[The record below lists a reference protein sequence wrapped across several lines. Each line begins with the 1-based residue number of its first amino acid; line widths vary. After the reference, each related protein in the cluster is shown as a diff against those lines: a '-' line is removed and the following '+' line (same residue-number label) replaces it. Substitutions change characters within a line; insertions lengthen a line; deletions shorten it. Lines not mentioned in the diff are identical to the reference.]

1 MEGKSVMPESTPF
14 AAPGPELWSRLGWSP
29 DTVQCEQL
37 IALQKLL
44 REWNSRVNL
53 TRLIEGEDFWITQVM
68 DSLWPLK
75 HELDTADK
83 HRRCID
89 VGTGGGFPG
98 LAVAIALPGA
108 ELTLV
113 DSVGRKTAAVA
124 AMAQSLGMAERVSV
138 RTERVE
144 RTGQDPSC
152 RGRFDL
158 AMARAVASAPVV
170 AEYLVPLL
178 NAEGQALLYRGRWQ
192 QEDQMDLDPA
202 LAMLKARRVDVEQ
215 CELPANRGPRT
226 VIRLMPEKPTPKIYP
241 RAVGIPSKQPLG
253 AQADDNRS

>member
-1 MEGKSVMPESTPF
+1 MPESTPF
-14 AAPGPELWSRLGWSP
+14 AAPGQELWSRLGWTP
-29 DTVQCEQL
+29 DSVQREQL
-37 IALQKLL
+37 VALQQLL
-44 REWNSRVNL
+44 RDWNSRVNL
-53 TRLIEGEDFWITQVM
+53 TKLIEGEDFWITQVL

-75 HELDTADK
+75 PELDTADQP
-83 HRRCID
+83 RRCID

-124 AMAQSLGMAERVSV
+124 AMARSLGMAERVRV

-144 RTGQDPSC
+144 RTGQDPNC

-178 NAEGQALLYRGRWQ
+178 HANGQALLYRGRWQ
-192 QEDQMDLDPA
+192 PDDQSDLDPA
-202 LAMLKARRVDVEQ
+202 LALLKAKTVATER
-215 CELPANRGPRT
+215 CELPSARGPRT
-226 VIRLMPEKPTPKIYP
+226 VIRLMPEKPTPKLYP
-241 RAVGIPSKQPLG
+241 RAVGIPGKQPLG

>member
-1 MEGKSVMPESTPF
+1 MPESTPF
-14 AAPGPELWSRLGWSP
+14 AEPGPELWSRLGWTP
-29 DTVQCEQL
+29 DAAQCEQL
-37 IALQKLL
+37 IALQRLL
-44 REWNSRVNL
+44 REWNTRVNL
-53 TRLIEGEDFWITQVM
+53 TRLMEGEDFWITQVL

-75 HELDTADK
+75 PELDSAEQP
-83 HRRCID
+83 RRCID

-124 AMAQSLGMAERVSV
+124 AMARSLGLTERVRV

-158 AMARAVASAPVV
+158 AIARAVASAPVV

-178 NAEGQALLYRGRWQ
+178 KSDGQALLYRGRWQ
-192 QEDQMDLDPA
+192 PEDQQDLDPA
-202 LAMLKARRVDVEQ
+202 LALLKARTVAVERF
-215 CELPANRGPRT
+215 ELPSARGPRT
-226 VIRLMPEKPTPKIYP
+226 VIRLKAETPTPNRYP
-241 RAVGIPSKQPLG
+241 RAVGVPGKQPLG